1 MHGAISNATELRYVK
16 KLPNVDTIALL
27 WPTLD
32 DAGRSKDAAVFR
44 KKPFQIKTL
53 IVSLRTPLS
62 GLFEPTLPL
71 RPSDAFDLTAV
82 TALTVPGPEIC
93 SAPSSTTIC

>member
-44 KKPFQIKTL
+44 KKPFRIKTL
-53 IVSLRTPLS
+53 SVSLGRHSAACLS
-62 GLFEPTLPL
+62 RRSLSARPT
-71 RPSDAFDLTAV
+71 RLT
-82 TALTVPGPEIC
+82 
-93 SAPSSTTIC
+93 